1 MFLFFVTFCLT
12 SAKVVGF
19 WIREK
24 KRGCFSMEVI
34 ATAGYIRD
42 KGGGKPWNLSQMLSH
57 SRSVA
62 RSNEARSPREF
73 RIIQIK

>member
-24 KRGCFSMEVI
+24 KRGCFSMEVV
-34 ATAGYIRD
+34 ATAEYIRD
-42 KGGGKPWNLSQMLSH
+42 KRGEKP
-57 SRSVA
+57 
-62 RSNEARSPREF
+62 
-73 RIIQIK
+73 

>member
-1 MFLFFVTFCLT
+1 MFLFFVTFRLT

-24 KRGCFSMEVI
+24 KRGCFSMEVV

-42 KGGGKPWNLSQMLSH
+42 KGGEKP
-57 SRSVA
+57 
-62 RSNEARSPREF
+62 
-73 RIIQIK
+73 

>member
-24 KRGCFSMEVI
+24 KRGCFSMEVV
-34 ATAGYIRD
+34 ATAGCIRD
-42 KGGGKPWNLSQMLSH
+42 KGGREAVEFVANAFSLSLCLHDQMKHAVRGNFAL
-57 SRSVA
+57 
-62 RSNEARSPREF
+62 F
-73 RIIQIK
+73 K

>member
-19 WIREK
+19 RIREK
-24 KRGCFSMEVI
+24 KRGCFSMEVV

-42 KGGGKPWNLSQMLSH
+42 KGGEKLWNLSQLLFLSLLRNQMKH
-57 SRSVA
+57 AVCGNFA
-62 RSNEARSPREF
+62 LF
-73 RIIQIK
+73 K